1 MSDPFPRVPGSP
13 PEDRV
18 DAPPPPPPPP
28 PPPQVRV
35 AAGPYR
41 PGPPYVPPQ
50 PTVAGLAIASLVLA
64 ILWIWWIGS
73 LLAVIFG
80 HVALNQIKRSHGW
93 KTGRGM
99 AMSGV
104 VLGWVGLAVLVIV
117 LVAAIV
123 AGDGDSVDTSDPVE
137 DDASVLDGEYRYE
150 WTLDELVAAGVPEE
164 TVRQF
169 DMAGVYT
176 WNLDGGQLVL
186 TTEFPDGSTV
196 ACVGTYQVAD
206 DDVALSL
213 RSPCPPYHFRATWA
227 LTDDHLVMFD
237 TLLDGESVPAVEVWM
252 AQKPWTKIG

>member
-1 MSDPFPRVPGSP
+1 M
-13 PEDRV
+13 
-18 DAPPPPPPPP
+18 
-28 PPPQVRV
+28 
-35 AAGPYR
+35 GPYR
-41 PGPPYVPPQ
+41 PEPTYVPPQ

-80 HVALNQIKRSHGW
+80 HVALSQIKRSHGW

-99 AMSGV
+99 AMAGV
-104 VLGWVGLAVLVIV
+104 VLGWVGLAMLAIV

-137 DDASVLDGEYRYE
+137 DGASVLDGEYRYE

-176 WNLDGGQLVL
+176 WNLDGGQLVF
-186 TTEFPDGSTV
+186 TSEFPDGSTV
-196 ACVGTYQVAD
+196 ACVGTYQVAG

-213 RSPCPPYHFRATWA
+213 RSPCPPYHFTATWA
-227 LTDDHLVMFD
+227 LTNDHLVMFN

-252 AQKPWTKIG
+252 AQKPWTRIG

>member
-18 DAPPPPPPPP
+18 DAPLPPPPP
-28 PPPQVRV
+28 PPPQLRV
-35 AAGPYR
+35 EAGPYR
-41 PGPPYVPPQ
+41 TEPAYMPPQ

-80 HVALNQIKRSHGW
+80 HVALSQIKRSHGW

-99 AMSGV
+99 AMAGV
-104 VLGWVGLAVLVIV
+104 VLGWVGLATLVIV

-137 DDASVLDGEYRYE
+137 DDVSVLDGEYRYE

-176 WNLDGGQLVL
+176 WNLDDGQLVF
-186 TTEFPDGSTV
+186 TSEFPDGSTV
-196 ACVGTYQVAD
+196 ACVGTYQVSG

-213 RSPCPPYHFRATWA
+213 RSPCPPYHFTATWA
-227 LTDDHLVMFD
+227 LTNDHLVMFD